1 MTEKKELP
9 LGTEDILR
17 IIVEQNPSSK
27 PEEIVKKYIS
37 ENSEAEQYESQL
49 IEIVK
54 KIIGKSEKY
63 FSKEESPGKFV
74 PERLANDIMERIKFL
89 TFSDSEEVYWF
100 DEKEGLWR
108 ANGEVLIKEMGT
120 RFLEAKTKQAYLNE
134 TIGYIKSKTYTD
146 RKIFDSPQLNLIPLQ
161 NGVLNLSMV
170 QLIPYSPEHYF
181 TSKLN
186 VKYDPQAD
194 CPKIRKFLSE
204 IVAADDVDLLVESA
218 GYCLYRKYPIQKA
231 FMLVGDGAN
240 GKSTYSSLLHAFLD
254 AENISSVSLQDLERN
269 RFASS
274 NLYRKLA
281 NIYADLPSV
290 ALRNPGLFK
299 MLTGGDTIPGE
310 KKFKNQFF
318 FVSFA
323 KLIFS
328 ANRVPF
334 VADESSAFFR
344 RWVIVN
350 FPFKFEGDKAN
361 PMILKEL
368 INEEELSGFLNLAL
382 KGLQKVLQK
391 GFSYTKST
399 EETREAYIRA
409 SDPVGA
415 FVLDCIIQ
423 SPTDYVTKDELYDAY
438 SSYCRNRK
446 LLVIDKAVFSKNLR
460 RYVQVEDYRPTIE
473 GKRVQAWNGIKLVNP
488 VEDVKDNSHLN
499 SAENTEKNKIKNNRD
514 MSDIP
519 DTKLKSC
526 TQSSK
531 NLLQLYKTFGE
542 KILKPKLKDI
552 PKEVLTK
559 WLNDGTLMDSGDYY
573 LVMRPEDLET
583 SDIVL
588 ESEEE
593 IKNWWGI

>member
-1 MTEKKELP
+1 VDLWQKLVYSSLCLASFETGVDYRMNKKKDLP
-9 LGTEDILR
+9 LGMEDVLLIM
-17 IIVEQNPSSK
+17 VEQNPNFK
-27 PEEIVKKYIS
+27 PEDIVNKYLS
-37 ENSEAEQYESQL
+37 ENPEAKDYEKEL
-49 IEIVK
+49 MEITK
-54 KIIGKSEKY
+54 KIMEKSEKY
-63 FSKEESPGKFV
+63 FSKDKSPGMFV
-74 PERLANDIMERIKFL
+74 PEKLANDIMEKIKFL
-89 TFSDSEEVYWF
+89 TLSDSEEVYWF

-108 ANGEVLIKEMGT
+108 ANGEVIIKEIGT
-120 RFLEAKTKQAYLNE
+120 SLLEAKTKQAYLNE

-146 RKIFDSPQLNLIPLQ
+146 RKVFDSPQLNLISLQ
-161 NGVLNLSMV
+161 NGVLDLNTV

-186 VKYDPQAD
+186 VKYDSQAD

-204 IVAADDVDLLVESA
+204 IVAADDVDLLVEFA

-240 GKSTYSSLLHAFLD
+240 GKSTFLALLHAFLT

-269 RFASS
+269 RFASA

-281 NIYADLPSV
+281 NIYADLPSI

-318 FVSFA
+318 FVNFA

-334 VADESSAFFR
+334 VVDESSAFFR
-344 RWVIVN
+344 RWIIVN

-361 PMILKEL
+361 HMILKEL
-368 INEEELSGFLNLAL
+368 TTEEELSGFLNLAL

-391 GFSYTKST
+391 DFSYTKST

-409 SDPVGA
+409 SDPIGA

-446 LLVIDKAVFSKNLR
+446 LLVMDKAVFSKNLR

-473 GKRVQAWNGIKLVNP
+473 GRRVQSWNGIKLVNP
-488 VEDVKDNSHLN
+488 VEDVKGDSYLN
-499 SAENTEKNKIKNNRD
+499 SVEDTEETKIKSNLD
-514 MSDIP
+514 TFDTP
-519 DTKLKSC
+519 DTIS
-526 TQSSK
+526 
-531 NLLQLYKTFGE
+531 E
-542 KILKPKLKDI
+542 
-552 PKEVLTK
+552 
-559 WLNDGTLMDSGDYY
+559 GTD
-573 LVMRPEDLET
+573 
-583 SDIVL
+583 
-588 ESEEE
+588 EE
-593 IKNWWGI
+593 IKNWKEV